1 MVCSYFMKYQ
11 TNLTLHHNIR
21 SPEEILEKSAN
32 IGDVISKV
40 LRLINE
46 NDFLQVSPQINEKT
60 KVMDKKIVIDTE
72 VKPEIK
78 EPKLP
83 IITKRND
90 KEYLPSNFAD
100 LLLHY
105 KCSNYQD
112 KKGYYELL
120 KDQHR

>member
-1 MVCSYFMKYQ
+1 MKYQ

-60 KVMDKKIVIDTE
+60 KVIDKKIVIDTE

-83 IITKRND
+83 VITKRND

-100 LLLHY
+100 LLLHS

-120 KDQHR
+120 RDQHR

>member
-21 SPEEILEKSAN
+21 SPEEILEKSTN

-60 KVMDKKIVIDTE
+60 KVIDKKT
-72 VKPEIK
+72 EIK

-83 IITKRND
+83 TITKRND

-100 LLLHY
+100 LLLY
-105 KCSNYQD
+105 SKCSNYQD

-120 KDQHR
+120 RDQHR

>member
-1 MVCSYFMKYQ
+1 MKYQ

-21 SPEEILEKSAN
+21 SPEEILEKSTN

-60 KVMDKKIVIDTE
+60 KITDKKIVIDTE
-72 VKPEIK
+72 VKPGIK

-83 IITKRND
+83 VITKRN
-90 KEYLPSNFAD
+90 EYVY
-100 LLLHY
+100 HH
-105 KCSNYQD
+105 CVI
-112 KKGYYELL
+112 
-120 KDQHR
+120 

>member
-1 MVCSYFMKYQ
+1 MKYQ
-11 TNLTLHHNIR
+11 TNLTLHRNIR

-32 IGDVISKV
+32 IEDVISKV

-46 NDFLQVSPQINEKT
+46 NDFLQVSPQINEKNT
-60 KVMDKKIVIDTE
+60 INKNSVSDKEVL
-72 VKPEIK
+72 VKPLIK
-78 EPKLP
+78 QGPKLP
-83 IITKRND
+83 TISNKND

-100 LLLHY
+100 LLLHS

-120 KDQHR
+120 RDQHR